1 MVHSLVSFQAD
12 VSEFAVCR
20 SGVSVRFKDR
30 GCTVCAMAP
39 PETMGWQTQLQASL
53 AGLHA
58 GAMREVQS
66 LLDDSDPVQ
75 ESGPSVIPVR
85 LS

>member
-1 MVHSLVSFQAD
+1 MFPCLVLSACQRICCAQIWCERQMSF
-12 VSEFAVCR
+12 E
-20 SGVSVRFKDR
+20 DR
-30 GCTVCAMAP
+30 DCTVCIMAP
-39 PETMGWQTQLQASL
+39 HESMGWQTQLRASS

>member
-1 MVHSLVSFQAD
+1 M
-12 VSEFAVCR
+12 
-20 SGVSVRFKDR
+20 
-30 GCTVCAMAP
+30 CAMAP
-39 PETMGWQTQLQASL
+39 PESMRWQTQLQASS

-75 ESGPSVIPVR
+75 ESGPSVIPIR